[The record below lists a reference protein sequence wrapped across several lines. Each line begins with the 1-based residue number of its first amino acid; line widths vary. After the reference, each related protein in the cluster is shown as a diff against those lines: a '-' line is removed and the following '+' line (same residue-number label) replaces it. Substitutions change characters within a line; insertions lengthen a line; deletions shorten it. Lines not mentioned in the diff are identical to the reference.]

1 MAQCAIVALARFTK
15 LNGVKRTARTLLLLQ
30 LKQEVGLDKF
40 AQAVQVLSESDV
52 NEIFKELSA
61 LASVWLPPS
70 LTDFVCPMQR
80 H

>member
-1 MAQCAIVALARFTK
+1 M
-15 LNGVKRTARTLLLLQ
+15 NGVKRTARTLLLLLLN